1 MWIAYLFPFH
11 CLPSEGREVNKHTLI
26 PTLPF
31 FLSFFL
37 QFLGLLRAV
46 ILTDEKRFSSELE

>member
-31 FLSFFL
+31 FLSFLL